1 MSNIHLL
8 NRNWTERRW
17 VWVKGLSY
25 NVLRV
30 SQRIRFVEYSS
41 FPAIFCL
48 LILRGGWF
56 VGGLVV
62 CWWVGLLVC
71 WWVGLLVGWFV
82 GLLLGRHAGRLRGR
96 SPVLQASS
104 MPIHQSTIP
113 PVNHPTSQPSHQQ
126 TIPPTNHPT
135 NKLKKRL
142 DPVSESSRLADIMFP
157 EGGWRRISDAPAS
170 HLGL

>member
-56 VGGLVV
+56 VGGLV

-104 MPIHQSTIP
+104 MPIHQSTI
-113 PVNHPTSQPSHQQ
+113 V
-126 TIPPTNHPT
+126 PTNQPT

-157 EGGWRRISDAPAS
+157 EGGGRRISDAPAS

>member
-48 LILRGGWF
+48 LILRGG
-56 VGGLVV
+56 VV
-62 CWWVGLLVC
+62 CWWAGLLVG
-71 WWVGLLVGWFV
+71 WSVGLLVGWFV
-82 GLLLGRHAGRLRGR
+82 G
-96 SPVLQASS
+96 
-104 MPIHQSTIP
+104 
-113 PVNHPTSQPSHQQ
+113 
-126 TIPPTNHPT
+126 
-135 NKLKKRL
+135 
-142 DPVSESSRLADIMFP
+142 
-157 EGGWRRISDAPAS
+157 
-170 HLGL
+170 GLVCWFVVGSACW